1 MSMEFTDYHTRL
13 AAYVLLVDE
22 VDGQECVL
30 LAWWNGE
37 GHSDP
42 AWSLPGGGIEFDES
56 IRDGLVR
63 EVFEETGLRVR
74 PGRLV
79 GLSEFHN
86 PGTGFHQVDLLFR
99 ARVAGPAAAV
109 LRDPA
114 GVVNRLRWATEAELA
129 TLRVKPDILAR
140 VAFGRRRGLAHEGL
154 HVMVP

>member
-1 MSMEFTDYHTRL
+1 VSAPRV
-13 AAYVLLVDE
+13 AVRAVIVARGRVLLVN
-22 VDGQECVL
+22 
-30 LAWWNGE
+30 AYPGE
-37 GHSDP
+37 ASDLWCP
-42 AWSLPGGGIEFDES
+42 PGGGAEAGTSLHDN
-56 IRDGLVR
+56 LVR